1 MKAGLP
7 PAVQQALDIVRVVGN
22 ESVHPGTIDVR
33 DNTETVSRLFGL
45 VNFIAKKTI
54 SEPKE
59 IESMFAGLPSEKLAA
74 IRTRDS

>member
-1 MKAGLP
+1 
-7 PAVQQALDIVRVVGN
+7 
-22 ESVHPGTIDVR
+22 
-33 DNTETVSRLFGL
+33 LFGL